1 MTALVIAEHN
11 KIATPVGIGDIEGK
25 ASFSVAI
32 GSDIVGFVNSI
43 ATTAVVGRDVL
54 VRSVPPPVPTYFIH
68 GNRYSSVAKWLSVF
82 TEHYRI
88 ESVVLL
94 GVVVVVFV
102 SFGQT
107 QAYVLTIRR
116 ERGGTHIGAEVA
128 TAFVSLGEE
137 VHL

>member
-11 KIATPVGIGDIEGK
+11 KIATPVGIRDIEGK
-25 ASFSVAI
+25 SPFTVAI
-32 GSDIVGFVNSI
+32 SGEIVGFVNSI
-43 ATTAVVGRDVL
+43 TAAAVVGRDVL
-54 VRSVPPPVPTYFIH
+54 VRSVPPPVPTYFINSNCY
-68 GNRYSSVAKWLSVF
+68 GSVAEWLSVF
-82 TEHYRI
+82 TEHYNI
-88 ESVVLL
+88 ESMVLL

-107 QAYVLTIRR
+107 QAHILTIRR
-116 ERGGTHIGAEVA
+116 ERGGTHIGAEVT

>member
-11 KIATPVGIGDIEGK
+11 KIATPVGIRDIKGK
-25 ASFSVAI
+25 SPFTVAI
-32 GSDIVGFVNSI
+32 SGDIVGFVNSI
-43 ATTAVVGRDVL
+43 AVAAVVGRDVL

-68 GNRYSSVAKWLSVF
+68 CNCYGSVAEWLSVF
-82 TEHYRI
+82 TEHYSI
-88 ESVVLL
+88 ESMVLL

-107 QAYVLTIRR
+107 QAHILTIRR
-116 ERGGTHIGAEVA
+116 ERGCTHIGTKVA

>member
-32 GSDIVGFVNSI
+32 GGDIVGFVNSI

-54 VRSVPPPVPTYFIH
+54 VRSVPPPVPTYFINS
-68 GNRYSSVAKWLSVF
+68 NRYGSVAERLSVF

-88 ESVVLL
+88 ESMVLL
-94 GVVVVVFV
+94 GVVVVVFI

-107 QAYVLTIRR
+107 QAHILTIRR
-116 ERGGTHIGAEVA
+116 ERGGTHIGTKVA
-128 TAFVSLGEE
+128 TTFVSLGEE